1 MNKKNNNSDIK
12 KLEEEIISLKRKL
25 MNLNF
30 QKTSGQLEKTAE
42 IKVTKKSIARLKTKI
57 CNIIGVQNA

>member
-42 IKVTKKSIARLKTKI
+42 IKVTKKSLARLKTKI
-57 CNIIGVQNA
+57 SNIIGVQNA